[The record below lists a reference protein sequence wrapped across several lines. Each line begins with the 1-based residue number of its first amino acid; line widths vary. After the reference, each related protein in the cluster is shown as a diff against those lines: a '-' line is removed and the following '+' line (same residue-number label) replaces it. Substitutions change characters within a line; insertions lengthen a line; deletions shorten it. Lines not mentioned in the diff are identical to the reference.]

1 MFCCLSFGCS
11 KLVNIREGLAVLL
24 KVSILSKSLS
34 NVLTLG
40 SVPTWAALLQHLVVL
55 RERQKSHSDTLIID
69 AYFLPVLS
77 SSLISHNS
85 SKCIIDCTITN
96 PDDVRSL
103 FFLLCS
109 TAVKCRSMM
118 TSFTPLILGP
128 ITLYYVMFN
137 VNDFCSFFEPLWTE
151 EIKWSWNFTLKV
163 ILHTKSVFEY
173 WILTP

>member
-11 KLVNIREGLAVLL
+11 KLDNIREGLAVLL
-24 KVSILSKSLS
+24 KGTTFSKSLS

-40 SVPTWAALLQHLVVL
+40 SVPTWAALLQHLAVL
-55 RERQKSHSDTLIID
+55 RERQKRRVHSDTLIID

-77 SSLISHNS
+77 SSLISHNR

-109 TAVKCRSMM
+109 TAVDCKW
-118 TSFTPLILGP
+118 FLL
-128 ITLYYVMFN
+128 
-137 VNDFCSFFEPLWTE
+137 FFEPLWTE
-151 EIKWSWNFTLKV
+151 EIKFSWNFTLKV
-163 ILHTKSVFEY
+163 ILDTKTIFEY